1 MATND
6 GGPGAR
12 HHTVCRMKRERVD
25 SLRAR
30 LREDALRRGM
40 NPRDVDLLLCDLT
53 GRSLPWLIAHGET
66 EIESETLEAMLARRQ
81 PGEPLQYIRG
91 WTEFYSR
98 PFRVDERVLI
108 PRPETELLVEAALER
123 MPRGARVV
131 DVGAGSG
138 CICVTLALERA
149 DLQLFAVDRSP
160 GALAVTRINRDALQA
175 RVGLA
180 ASDVLSSLRGSVD
193 VVISNPPYIPRADVD
208 ALMVEVRDH
217 EPHMALT
224 PGPRGTEIIEQLFD
238 QSRALGAKLLMM
250 EIGYG
255 QADEIRT
262 LAQQKRWTIE
272 ELRNDLAGIPRVV
285 ISSPHDR

>member
-1 MATND
+1 MT
-6 GGPGAR
+6 
-12 HHTVCRMKRERVD
+12 RERVD
-25 SLRAR
+25 TLRTR
-30 LREDALRRGM
+30 LRDEAMRRGM
-40 NPRDVDLLLCDLT
+40 HPRDVDLLLCDVT

-66 EIESETLEAMLARRQ
+66 EVERAPLEAMLRRRES
-81 PGEPLQYIRG
+81 GEPIQYIRG

-123 MPRGARVV
+123 IPRNARVV

-149 DLQLFAVDRSP
+149 DLRVFAVDRSP
-160 GALAVTRINRDALQA
+160 AALAVARANRDALQA

-193 VVISNPPYIPRADVD
+193 VVISNPPYIPRADV
-208 ALMVEVRDH
+208 AELATEVRDH

-224 PGPRGTEIIEQLFD
+224 PGPRGTEVIERLFD
-238 QSRALGAKLLMM
+238 EARALDAKLLLM

-255 QADEIRT
+255 QAGELRE
-262 LAQQKRWTIE
+262 LAHAKRWSIE
-272 ELRNDLAGIPRVV
+272 ALLDDLAGIPRVV
-285 ISSPHDR
+285 ISSPDADR